1 VSLVDDGTLSKSCF
15 TCDDASMVVT
25 SDTGFSKLCLVC
37 EQMTLAVVDDDE
49 GLSKL
54 WLSCNDV
61 SLVVFNVANRLCLA
75 RDVVSIVDKLCL
87 DCASLP
93 LEVVDDDKG
102 SSKLWAACID
112 VSLVEFN
119 DVNKLCLASNCASLV
134 AVVDIEG
141 FNTSCLIDKDAPM
154 SSILFNDVVLNK
166 LCLASK
172 LCLGCN
178 GVSMVVTN
186 DEECNNL

>member
-1 VSLVDDGTLSKSCF
+1 
-15 TCDDASMVVT
+15 M
-25 SDTGFSKLCLVC
+25 
-37 EQMTLAVVDDDE
+37 
-49 GLSKL
+49 
-54 WLSCNDV
+54 
-61 SLVVFNVANRLCLA
+61 
-75 RDVVSIVDKLCL
+75 
-87 DCASLP
+87 
-93 LEVVDDDKG
+93 
-102 SSKLWAACID
+102 
-112 VSLVEFN
+112 SLVEFN
-119 DVNKLCLASNCASLV
+119 DVNKLCLVCDGVSMLVTNDVGFNNSCLPSNCASLV

-186 DEECNNL
+186 DEEFNNL